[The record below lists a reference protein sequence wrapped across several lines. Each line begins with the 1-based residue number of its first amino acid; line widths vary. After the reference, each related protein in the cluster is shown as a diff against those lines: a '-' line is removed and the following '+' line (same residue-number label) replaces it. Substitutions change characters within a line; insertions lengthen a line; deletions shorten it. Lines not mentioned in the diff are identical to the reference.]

1 MRIDE
6 DDFAILAVDEEE
18 SDWMIVID
26 RYFKTKKDAKN
37 FIRVLV
43 LNVNRQ

>member
-6 DDFAILAVDEEE
+6 DDFAILAIDEEE
-18 SDWMIVID
+18 SSWMIVLD
-26 RYFKTKKDAKN
+26 RDFNSKKDARN
-37 FIRVLV
+37 FIRVLI

>member
-1 MRIDE
+1 MKIDE
-6 DDFAILAVDEEE
+6 DDFAILAIDEEE
-18 SDWMIVID
+18 DNWMIVID